1 MFQMITA
8 PENAPFAVA
17 LMVMLGIAV
26 IEGVGA
32 IFGAGL
38 SSLLDTLVGD
48 VDLDADVDGDVDGG
62 SGQIPGSGLLTHT
75 LGWLRVGQVPILVL
89 LIIFLT
95 SFGLIGLGV
104 QSVVFGAIGRYLPA
118 AVAWAPAFA
127 GALPSVRFFGGLIAR
142 ILPKEET
149 SAVSRDSFIGRIAT
163 ITVGTAT
170 RGAPAEAR
178 LTDEFGRS
186 HYVMIEPDL
195 DTDRFSTGDRVLLV
209 RVDGARFRAISPP
222 TESLLDEQSDR

>member
-62 SGQIPGSGLLTHT
+62 SGQIPGSGLLTHKI
-75 LGWLRVGQVPILVL
+75 GRASCRERVC
-89 LIIFLT
+89 
-95 SFGLIGLGV
+95 
-104 QSVVFGAIGRYLPA
+104 SVV
-118 AVAWAPAFA
+118 
-127 GALPSVRFFGGLIAR
+127 
-142 ILPKEET
+142 
-149 SAVSRDSFIGRIAT
+149 
-163 ITVGTAT
+163 
-170 RGAPAEAR
+170 
-178 LTDEFGRS
+178 
-186 HYVMIEPDL
+186 
-195 DTDRFSTGDRVLLV
+195 
-209 RVDGARFRAISPP
+209 
-222 TESLLDEQSDR
+222 